1 MTFRTRVALALALG
15 AIVPLAVLGLGVR
28 REMKTRLDAQA
39 ARRVEALV
47 GVLRA
52 DLAAETSS
60 LRSRLRTLGAGL
72 AADTRFRLAT
82 REGADRRWLLDW
94 AGESMRASGLAVLRV
109 VDSGGRI
116 LSSGEFRNEYDRL
129 DPGSAAA
136 IAGAAH
142 QGALARFPTP
152 DGGVLVLAAADSF
165 TVADRRYRLIG
176 GVAFDAARAAALVPP
191 EEMTVTL
198 ELGEPVPEAAAPAA
212 MITLPYYDATTAGNV
227 GAARLVITRN
237 LADQLALQ
245 RNVDRWVAGA
255 AALTLLLAV
264 TLAVWLASRV
274 SRPLAELARKTSRLD
289 LDRLDEDFSSDRG
302 DEIGALGNLLAGMT
316 ARLRASTARLLEAE
330 RRAATGDLAR
340 QINHDVK
347 NGLAPIRH
355 VLRHLAETAAKQ
367 PEQLA
372 TVFGER
378 RETLESSLSY
388 LEDLARNYARLAPAV
403 DRGPADLGAL
413 LGQVARASRKDGVEL
428 ELHAPGNLPPVRADA
443 VALRRIV
450 ENLVSNALDALDG
463 RPGRVTL
470 SSEAARNG
478 AEPVVRFSVADTGRG
493 MTRAELDR
501 AFDDFHT
508 TKASGTGLGLS
519 VVRRLV
525 GDLGGTLRVETR
537 PGEGSTFT
545 VELPAA

>member
-1 MTFRTRVALALALG
+1 MTFRTRVALALAAG

-94 AGESMRASGLAVLRV
+94 AGESMRASGLAVLRI

-129 DPGSAAA
+129 DPASAAA

-198 ELGEPVPEAAAPAA
+198 ELGQPAPEAAAPAA
-212 MITLPYYDATTAGNV
+212 MITLPYYDATTAGNA

-237 LADQLALQ
+237 LGDQLALQ
-245 RNVDRWVAGA
+245 RNVDRWFAGA

-378 RETLESSLSY
+378 RETLESSLAY

-413 LGQVARASRKDGVEL
+413 LGQVVRASRKDGVEL
-428 ELHAPGNLPPVRADA
+428 ELRAPENLPPVRADP

>member
-129 DPGSAAA
+129 DPGSAAV

-212 MITLPYYDATTAGNV
+212 MITLPYYDATTAGNA

-237 LADQLALQ
+237 LGDQLALQ
-245 RNVDRWVAGA
+245 RNVDRWFAGA

-428 ELHAPGNLPPVRADA
+428 ELRAPENLPPVRADP

>member
-1 MTFRTRVALALALG
+1 MTFRTRVALALAAG
-15 AIVPLAVLGLGVR
+15 AIVPLAVLGFGVR

-52 DLAAETSS
+52 DLAAESSS
-60 LRSRLRTLGAGL
+60 LRGRLRTLGAAL

-94 AGESMRASGLAVLRV
+94 AGEAMQASGLAVLRLE
-109 VDSGGRI
+109 DSGGRI
-116 LSSGEFRNEYDRL
+116 LSSGQFRNEYDRL
-129 DPGSAAA
+129 DPGSAPA
-136 IAGAAH
+136 IAGAPH

-152 DGGVLVLAAADSF
+152 DGDVLVLAAADSL
-165 TVADRRYRLIG
+165 TVGDRWYRLVG
-176 GVAFDAARAAALVPP
+176 GLAFDAARAGALVPP
-191 EEMTVTL
+191 EEMTVSL
-198 ELGEPVPEAAAPAA
+198 VLAAPAPA
-212 MITLPYYDATTAGNV
+212 EATPAATIALPYYDATPGGEAGT
-227 GAARLVITRN
+227 ARLVVTRN

-245 RNVDRWVAGA
+245 RNVDRWFAGA

-302 DEIGALGNLLAGMT
+302 DEIGALGNLLAAMT

-330 RRAATGDLAR
+330 RRATTGDLAR

-355 VLRHLAETAAKQ
+355 VLRHLAETAAKE
-367 PEQLA
+367 PGQLA

-388 LEDLARNYARLAPAV
+388 LEDLARNYARLVPAV
-403 DRGPADLGAL
+403 DRGSADLAAL

-428 ELHAPGNLPPVRADA
+428 ELRAPADLPPVRADA

-470 SSEAARNG
+470 SSELARNG

-493 MTRAELDR
+493 MTKAELDR

-508 TKASGTGLGLS
+508 TKTSGTGLGLS